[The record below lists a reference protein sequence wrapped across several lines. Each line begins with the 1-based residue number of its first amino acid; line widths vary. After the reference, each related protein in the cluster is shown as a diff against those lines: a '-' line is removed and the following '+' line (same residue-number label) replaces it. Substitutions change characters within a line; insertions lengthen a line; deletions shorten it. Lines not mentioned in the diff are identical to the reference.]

1 MRGGKREGSGRKPL
15 IDKKLL
21 EEIKAKIS
29 SHGSDEIEFANN
41 KGKIVK
47 KSRVLLLLDKL
58 FQLGYE
64 ENNVPAIKEYLDR
77 VIHKAVQPIEG
88 TGEDG
93 EICIKLDR

>member
-15 IDKKLL
+15 LDKKIL
-21 EEIKAKIS
+21 EEIKGKIS
-29 SHGSDEIEFANN
+29 SHGSDEVEFTNN
-41 KGKIVK
+41 QGKIVK